1 MDEILKTMQVPF
13 IDLSYQYN
21 QVAAEVKDVIG
32 KVIDSQQFILGP
44 QVQMLEE
51 KIAQYC
57 HTKHAIGVSSG
68 TDALLISLMAL
79 DIKPG
84 DKVITTPYSFFATA
98 GVIARLGAQP
108 VFVDIDPLTYNIS
121 TEKLAVLLSKNKNT
135 KYKAIIPV
143 HLFGQCAD
151 MDPLLELARTHDIKV
166 IEDAAQALGAK
177 YKDRPAGSLG
187 DIGCFSFYP
196 TKNLG
201 GIGDGG
207 MVVTNYSDLAEKIRS
222 LRVHGAKDKYHHC
235 LIGGNFRLDAIQAA
249 VLLVKLKYLD
259 QWTKKRQENAA
270 KYDHIF
276 TEAGLDTKIELPQRE
291 SYNHHIFNQYVIRVP
306 ERDKLQQFLKD
317 NDIATEIYYPVP
329 FHLQECFRY
338 LGYQKGDFPESE
350 KAAAQTLALPI
361 YAELTPE
368 QQGYVVASIEKF
380 LQ

>member
-1 MDEILKTMQVPF
+1 MRVPLLDLKKQYQGIKQEIETAV
-13 IDLSYQYN
+13 Y
-21 QVAAEVKDVIG
+21 DVLE
-32 KVIDSQQFILGP
+32 SQHLILGP
-44 QVQMLEE
+44 KVSELEE

-68 TDALLISLMAL
+68 TDALLVALMTL

-108 VFVDIDPLTYNIS
+108 VFVDIDPLTYNLS
-121 TEKLAVLLSKNKNT
+121 TERLASLLNKNKQA

-151 MDPLLELARTHDIKV
+151 MDPLLELARTYDIKV

-177 YKDRPAGSLG
+177 YKDREAGSLG

-207 MVVTNYSDLAEKIRS
+207 MVVTNDSQLAEKIRL
-222 LRVHGAKDKYHHC
+222 LRVHGAKDKYHHS
-235 LIGGNFRLDAIQAA
+235 LIGGNFRLDAIQSA

-259 QWTKKRQENAA
+259 QWTKKRQENAVN
-270 KYDHIF
+270 YDKLF
-276 TEAGLDTKIELPQRE
+276 TEAGLDTKIKLPHRE
-291 SYNHHIFNQYVIRVP
+291 SHNFHIFNQYVIRVP
-306 ERDKLQQFLKD
+306 DRDKLQQFLKD

-329 FHLQECFRY
+329 FHLQECFKY
-338 LGYQKGDFPESE
+338 LGYQKGDFPGSE
-350 KAAAQTLALPI
+350 TAAMQTLALPI
-361 YAELTPE
+361 YPELVRH
-368 QQGYVVASIEKF
+368 QQEYVVSKIDKF
-380 LQ
+380 LAMK

>member
-135 KYKAIIPV
+135 K
-143 HLFGQCAD
+143 
-151 MDPLLELARTHDIKV
+151 
-166 IEDAAQALGAK
+166 
-177 YKDRPAGSLG
+177 
-187 DIGCFSFYP
+187 
-196 TKNLG
+196 
-201 GIGDGG
+201 
-207 MVVTNYSDLAEKIRS
+207 
-222 LRVHGAKDKYHHC
+222 
-235 LIGGNFRLDAIQAA
+235 
-249 VLLVKLKYLD
+249 
-259 QWTKKRQENAA
+259 
-270 KYDHIF
+270 
-276 TEAGLDTKIELPQRE
+276 
-291 SYNHHIFNQYVIRVP
+291 
-306 ERDKLQQFLKD
+306 
-317 NDIATEIYYPVP
+317 
-329 FHLQECFRY
+329 
-338 LGYQKGDFPESE
+338 
-350 KAAAQTLALPI
+350 
-361 YAELTPE
+361 
-368 QQGYVVASIEKF
+368 
-380 LQ
+380 